1 MASATDTGTERIGYD
16 FLRLYG
22 NDDTGRNGA
31 IRLLGRKWHPV
42 VVYVLLVH
50 GRLRFT
56 ELNNRIAGLSGKVLA
71 DALDDLEAVS
81 LVERHVADDT
91 PVKVEYSLT
100 PAGRSLQPVFES
112 LDEWYGT
119 HREEHVGRE
128 PW

>member
-1 MASATDTGTERIGYD
+1 MASATENGTERIGYD

-22 NDDTGRNGA
+22 NDDTERDGA

-56 ELNNRIAGLSGKVLA
+56 ELKNRIAGLSGKVLA
-71 DALDDLEAVS
+71 DALDDLEASS
-81 LVERHVADDT
+81 LVERHVADDVPAT
-91 PVKVEYSLT
+91 VEYSLT

-112 LDEWYGT
+112 LDEWYGAY
-119 HREEHVGRE
+119 RAEHVGCE
-128 PW
+128 TG